1 MLKVEEVIKV
11 VRQRISTHQAAEAR
25 GEEDKG
31 RQREDRQEQLATSQT
46 LRQVALEQ
54 VKAVSS
60 AVKILDR
67 QDRCRDTT
75 PVDLFAD
82 VAKEAEE
89 AATCTRVAAAAEL
102 EGAEARVAAELKE
115 AEARVAAVAAA
126 QAQEA
131 KALHQAQEAKA
142 LHQAH
147 AEAHAQAQVGETA
160 AAEAAQED
168 EAAKE
173 EAAAAAAREAGAKEK
188 AARKKAAATLTLT
201 LKKAAATATKA
212 KEGGATPTRLHT
224 PTQSSVRATR
234 EKHALSSQLPSAMLT
249 KARTSTGEHVR
260 NSTITSK
267 TPSLVEFQRQME
279 HERLL
284 GLNLN
289 TLNIA

>member
-126 QAQEA
+126 
-131 KALHQAQEAKA
+131 QAQEAKA